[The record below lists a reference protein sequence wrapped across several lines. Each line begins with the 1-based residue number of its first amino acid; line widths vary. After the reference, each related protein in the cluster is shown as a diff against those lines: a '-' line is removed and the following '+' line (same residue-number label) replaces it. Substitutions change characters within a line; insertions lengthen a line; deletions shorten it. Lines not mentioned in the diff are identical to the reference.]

1 MYFTVGTK
9 SSVEGCVTALRAATE
24 QTKNPTHSMFTQTV
38 FVSAGCLH
46 LHHGSVVIVVPV
58 EVEVFDADA
67 GGVGAGQQDRGAVHR
82 FD

>member
-1 MYFTVGTK
+1 
-9 SSVEGCVTALRAATE
+9 
-24 QTKNPTHSMFTQTV
+24 MFTQTV
-38 FVSAGCLH
+38 FVSAGRLH
-46 LHHGSVVIVVPV
+46 LDHGSVVIVVPV

>member
-1 MYFTVGTK
+1 MYFTVETK
-9 SSVEGCVTALRAATE
+9 SKVEGCVTALHTAAK
-24 QTKNPTHSMFTQTV
+24 QTKYRTHSMFTQTG
-38 FVSAGCLH
+38 FVSAGRLH
-46 LHHGSVVIVVPV
+46 LDHGSVVIVVPV